1 VDIDWNSIK
10 YMVSCVYYKS
20 IEFEEVCHVYYNVET
35 FKNACFEVAHSLLK
49 ADLGSKEEDII
60 FLPFNLKMSV
70 GKLRK
75 NQRGK
80 DEEDQPSM
88 IRKRISTLKCN
99 NYK

>member
-1 VDIDWNSIK
+1 MTGIPSSIWCLVCIIRVLNLKK
-10 YMVSCVYYKS
+10 YVMYITMLK
-20 IEFEEVCHVYYNVET
+20 HLKMHALRWHT
-35 FKNACFEVAHSLLK
+35 LLK

-60 FLPFNLKMSV
+60 FLPFNLKRSV

-80 DEEDQPSM
+80 DEEDQPGI